1 MDKIFTKAILGKSGI
16 PQLPYYGFTD
26 FDWNQKR
33 ETVLREIMALGFPL
47 FIKPANLG
55 SSIGISKVISEDT
68 LVASIEEALKYD
80 KRILVEQ

>member
-1 MDKIFTKAILGKSGI
+1 MDKIFTKAILSKFDI

-26 FDWNQKR
+26 FDWREKR
-33 ETVLREIMALGFPL
+33 EIVLKEAMSLGFPL